1 MAINLPRIQPIRSD
15 AVPSAAASDDVVVFR
30 DVGKSYD
37 GHSLVIEDLNLS
49 VRRGEFLTVL
59 GPSGSGKTTCL
70 MLLAGFES
78 PTRGEIT
85 LDGRPIHHLPPY
97 KREIGVVF
105 QNNALF
111 PHMTV
116 GQNLSFPLRVRSQ
129 SKREIAER
137 VEWALELVRLPGFAN
152 RKPVQLSGGQQQ
164 RIAVARALI
173 FEPKL
178 LLMDEPLGA
187 LDKQL
192 REQMQYEIK
201 ELHRS
206 LGLTVVYVTHDQSEA
221 MTMSDRV
228 AVFYGGAI
236 QQLASPEDLYEN
248 PANSFVAGFIG
259 ENNKLMGTLRAVT
272 PDVCVVDVP
281 GIGKIKAQPGP
292 NLEVGCNVFVS
303 VRPER
308 VRTSLTPDCV
318 NRAAAIVHD
327 VLYLGDHRRLVLKMD
342 QQRDVVVKVANQGDH
357 NRIRPGQTIDV
368 GWAIED
374 CRALSEPNQGGA

>member
-1 MAINLPRIQPIRSD
+1 MPINQPRNDSFAGDI
-15 AVPSAAASDDVVVFR
+15 APSVAASDEIVVFQ
-30 DVGKSYD
+30 DVEKSYD
-37 GHSLVIEDLNLS
+37 GHSLVIDKLNLS

-70 MLLAGFES
+70 MLLAGFEA
-78 PTRGEIT
+78 PTNGQIT

-105 QNNALF
+105 QNYALF

-129 SKREIAER
+129 SKRAIAER
-137 VEWALELVRLPGFAN
+137 VDWALELVRLPGFGN
-152 RKPVQLSGGQQQ
+152 RKPAQLSGGQQQ

-206 LGLTVVYVTHDQSEA
+206 LGLTVLYVTHDQSEA

-228 AVFYGGAI
+228 AVFYDGAI
-236 QQLASPEDLYEN
+236 QQLASPESLYES
-248 PANSFVAGFIG
+248 PATSFVAGFIG
-259 ENNKLMGTLRAVT
+259 ENNQLKGTLRAVT
-272 PDVCVVDVP
+272 ADLCVVDVP
-281 GIGKIKAQPGP
+281 GIGKVKAQPGP
-292 NLEVGCNVFVS
+292 NLEVGRKVFVS

-308 VRTSLTPDCV
+308 VRTSITPDCA
-318 NRAAAIVHD
+318 NRTAATVHD
-327 VLYLGDHRRLVLKMD
+327 VVYLGDHRRIVLKID
-342 QQRDVVVKVANQGDH
+342 HQPDVVVKIPNQGSH
-357 NRIRPGQTIDV
+357 NNIAPGQTIDI
-368 GWAIED
+368 GWTIED
-374 CRALSEPNQGGA
+374 CRALN